1 MAVWALSPRA
11 RSVRHALF
19 IASVPLVLLLMLL
32 PFLWL
37 LQMSFKPT
45 PLILEFPPRLFF
57 VPTLEHYASLWKDGF
72 PQSFVNSLVTSS
84 VSTLLALLFGVPAAY
99 ALSRWRGRGRFGL
112 GLSILLTRM
121 APPIAFTIPFFLAY
135 RYLGLL
141 DTRSGLILIY
151 MTFNLPLVIW
161 MMQPFF
167 DAVPASLEE
176 AALMDGASF
185 FTVFVE
191 IVMPVATAGIAATAI
206 LCFLYAWNDFFFAL
220 ILTRTDARTAPV
232 AVVNFMNYEG
242 WEWGKIA
249 AGGSL
254 VMAPVLVFSLLVRR
268 YLVSGLTAGAV
279 KG

>member
-1 MAVWALSPRA
+1 MSAGRMKSLRRRWPLARWA
-11 RSVRHALF
+11 
-19 IASVPLVLLLMLL
+19 VPLVLFAMLL

-45 PLILEFPPRLFF
+45 PLILEFPPRLVFT
-57 VPTLEHYASLWKDGF
+57 PTLEHYRGLWSGGF
-72 PQSFVNSLVTSS
+72 GDAFVNSLVTSG
-84 VSTLLALLFGVPAAY
+84 VSTVLALVIGVPAAY
-99 ALSRWRGRGRFGL
+99 ALSRWSGRFRFGL
-112 GLSILLTRM
+112 GLTILLTRM

-135 RYLGLL
+135 RHLGLL
-141 DTRSGLILIY
+141 DTRTGLILIY

-167 DAVPASLEE
+167 DAVPPSLEE
-176 AALMDGASF
+176 AALMDGASP

-191 IVMPVATAGIAATAI
+191 IVLPMAAAGMAATAI

-254 VMAPVLVFSLLVRR
+254 VMAPVLLFSLLVRR

>member
-1 MAVWALSPRA
+1 MSAPSGRQAGAGRHIAIAVTL
-11 RSVRHALF
+11 
-19 IASVPLVLLLMLL
+19 IVLLL

-37 LQMSFKPT
+37 LQMSFKTNDQILQVPP
-45 PLILEFPPRLFF
+45 PLIFT
-57 VPTLEHYASLWKDGF
+57 PTLSNYISLWHSAFKS
-72 PQSFVNSLVTSS
+72 SFVNSLLSAS
-84 VSTLLALLFGVPAAY
+84 FSTALSLLLGVPAAY
-99 ALSRWRGRGRFGL
+99 ALSKWAGRGKRP
-112 GLSILLTRM
+112 LSFAILVTRM
-121 APPIAFTIPFFLAY
+121 APPIAFTIPFFLFY
-135 RYLGLL
+135 RWIGLL
-141 DTRSGLILIY
+141 DTVTGLVLVY
-151 MTFNLPLVIW
+151 TSFNLPLVIW

-167 DAVPASLEE
+167 ETVPVSLEE
-176 AALMDGASF
+176 AALVDGAPVR
-185 FTVFVE
+185 TVFLQ
-191 IVMPVATAGIAATAI
+191 IVLPMVAPAI

-254 VMAPVLVFSLLVRR
+254 VMAPVLIFSLAVRR

>member
-1 MAVWALSPRA
+1 MSSRKLLL
-11 RSVRHALF
+11 H
-19 IASVPLVLLLMLL
+19 ASVPVLLIIMLL

-57 VPTLEHYASLWKDGF
+57 APTLEHYASLWKTGF
-72 PQSFVNSLVTSS
+72 GDAFVNSLITSS
-84 VSTLLALLFGVPAAY
+84 VSTILALLIGIPAAY
-99 ALSRWRGRGRFGL
+99 ALSRWTGRGKFRL
-112 GLSILLTRM
+112 GLAILLTRM

-135 RYLGLL
+135 RWLGLL
-141 DTRSGLILIY
+141 DTRTGLIIIY

-176 AALMDGASF
+176 AALMDGAGF
-185 FTVFVE
+185 ATVFAE
-191 IVMPVATAGIAATAI
+191 IVLPMAAAGIAATAI

-242 WEWGKIA
+242 WEWGRIA

-268 YLVSGLTAGAV
+268 YLISGLTAGAV

>member
-1 MAVWALSPRA
+1 MTSQRLLAFRRRWPLASWAVP
-11 RSVRHALF
+11 
-19 IASVPLVLLLMLL
+19 IILLAMLL

-45 PLILEFPPRLFF
+45 PLILEFPPRMIFM
-57 VPTLEHYASLWKDGF
+57 PTLEHYVGLWQAGF
-72 PQSFVNSLVTSS
+72 PESFVNSLITSI
-84 VSTLLALLFGVPAAY
+84 VSTVLALLLGIPAAY
-99 ALSRWRGRGRFGL
+99 ALSRWTGKGRFGL
-112 GLSILLTRM
+112 GLGILLTRM

-135 RYLGLL
+135 RWLGLL
-141 DTRSGLILIY
+141 DTRTGLILIY

-167 DAVPASLEE
+167 DAVPESLEE
-176 AALMDGASF
+176 AALMDGAGF
-185 FTVFVE
+185 
-191 IVMPVATAGIAATAI
+191 PTAGIAATAI

-254 VMAPVLVFSLLVRR
+254 VMAPVLVFSMLVRR

>member
-1 MAVWALSPRA
+1 MTSSRFQAALIRW
-11 RSVRHALF
+11 
-19 IASVPLVLLLMLL
+19 SVPLLLIIVLL

-45 PLILEFPPRLFF
+45 PLILEVPSPWLF

-72 PQSFVNSLVTSS
+72 PEAFVNSLVTSV
-84 VSTLLALLFGVPAAY
+84 VSTLLALLVGVPAAY
-99 ALSRWRGRGRFGL
+99 ALSRWSGRGKFGL
-112 GLSILLTRM
+112 GLAILLTRM

-135 RYLGLL
+135 RTLGLQ
-141 DTRSGLILIY
+141 DTRTGLILIY

-167 DAVPASLEE
+167 DAVPATLEE
-176 AALMDGASF
+176 AALMDGAGF
-185 FTVFVE
+185 GRVFIE
-191 IVMPVATAGIAATAI
+191 IVMPMATAGIAATAI

-220 ILTRTDARTAPV
+220 ILTRTEARTAPV

-249 AGGSL
+249 AGGSM